1 MLRPQ
6 DIIQTYFMC
15 WIATVKVLFRATAL
29 LLSSRGAAVLEIQD
43 QVHSVNTI
51 QNQFKENAG
60 DQT

>member
-6 DIIQTYFMC
+6 DIILPGLDSYSESV
-15 WIATVKVLFRATAL
+15 IYRATAL